1 MSKTDIILLL
11 LLLFGA
17 WSGYRKGFLMA
28 LFSLAAVILGILGG
42 FKLMDVGISFLKKE
56 LDISS
61 TILPYISFLGIFLVI
76 LIVVKIIGNV
86 LHSMIDDTFL
96 GKADKFMGAA
106 LGIARYIFILSVLLW
121 ICTAL
126 SVTLPDKWTKESVFM
141 PYIVKMAPLISSQFS
156 KIMPIF
162 KELIPAG

>member
-1 MSKTDIILLL
+1 LSKTDIVLLV

-28 LFSLAAVILGILGG
+28 LFSLAAIMLGILGG
-42 FKLMDVGISFLKKE
+42 FKLMDLGISFLKKE

-61 TILPYISFLGIFLVI
+61 TILPYASFLGIFLII
-76 LIVVKIIGNV
+76 LIVVKLIGNI

-106 LGIARYIFILSVLLW
+106 LGIARYTFIISVLLW

-126 SVTLPDKWTKESVFM
+126 TLTLPDHWTKGSFLL
-141 PYIVKMAPLISSQFS
+141 PHITKMAPFISSQFS
-156 KIMPIF
+156 KILPIF